1 MFKKPHMEPLSR
13 ETKQSLA
20 LVLMGNFLEYFDL
33 MLGVHLAMILNK
45 VFLPQDTGYEHILR
59 PMTFL
64 LPLLMRPFA
73 AIIWGYIGDNIGRKV
88 VLTTT
93 MIIMGGSCLFLT
105 VLPTYAVWGM
115 ASTIT
120 FFAIRSVQAFASA
133 GELTGADVYI
143 AETIPAPKSYAAA
156 SFVEI
161 TAGMGGLFAC
171 LVGAFTTITD
181 PVNGWRYAFIIG
193 ASIAVLGSLA
203 RKDLKETP
211 EFMKKKSIFTDS
223 EKTKYIENKINKF
236 RIKNISCVILMYAI
250 FGFVFFFV
258 YSYCNSLLD
267 KKFSYTTSQILM
279 VSASILFLK
288 MVSTFTFGRIALRVC
303 PRKLLR
309 IIYGY
314 LFIIGLAL
322 SLYPN
327 WHESSFNIRLL
338 QYIISLAPGGL
349 DMALP
354 LFLKSYP
361 THKKMQSS
369 LWGWAISKTIIYFVT
384 AVLCATIG
392 DLNILLVIMSF
403 VAACSYVGVHLFK
416 TYDQILTKNE
426 CALVDSYHKI
436 MVHDHDMDLARRE
449 M

>member
-1 MFKKPHMEPLSR
+1 MFFKKLDIERLPKD
-13 ETKQSLA
+13 TKKAVA

-73 AIIWGYIGDNIGRKV
+73 AIIWGYIGDNLGRKV
-88 VLTTT
+88 VLTAT
-93 MIIMGGSCLFLT
+93 MIIMGASCLFLT
-105 VLPTYAVWGM
+105 FVPTYAVWGIT
-115 ASTIT
+115 STFT
-120 FFAIRSVQAFASA
+120 FFTIRSIQAFASA
-133 GELTGADVYI
+133 GELVGADVYI
-143 AETIPAPKSYAAA
+143 AETVPAPRAYATA
-156 SFVEI
+156 SFVEV
-161 TAGMGGLFAC
+161 TAGLGGLLAC
-171 LVGAFTTITD
+171 IVGAFTTFVD
-181 PVNGWRYAFIIG
+181 PINGWRYAFVIG

-211 EFMKKKSIFTDS
+211 EFLKKKSILIDVG
-223 EKTKYIENKINKF
+223 KTEFIENKIEQF
-236 RIKNISCVILMYAI
+236 RIKNIGCMILMYAI

-258 YSYCNSLLD
+258 YSYCNSLLE
-267 KKFSYTTSQILM
+267 KKFAYSTSHVLM
-279 VSASILFLK
+279 VSASIITLK

-309 IIYGY
+309 VIYGY

-354 LFLKSYP
+354 LFMKSYA
-361 THKKMQSS
+361 TNKKMQAS
-369 LWGWAISKTIIYFVT
+369 LWGWAISKTMIYFVT

-392 DLNILLVIMSF
+392 DLNILLVILSF
-403 VAACSYVGVHLFK
+403 VAACSYIGVHLFK
-416 TYDQILTKNE
+416 TYDQILTPKE
-426 CALVDSYHKI
+426 CSFINSFQKI
-436 MVHDHDMDLARRE
+436 KIQTNNSDLA
-449 M
+449 